1 MRIIAILLFGSLS
14 LFSQQHQAPCKSPES
29 SQFDF
34 WLGEWECSWKDA
46 KGETK
51 KGSNKINKILGSCV
65 IEENFNGNPG
75 SPLVGKSHS
84 LYSIQQG
91 KWFQT
96 WVDNNGSYL
105 DFKGGKIDDKM
116 ILSREVKLKIG
127 TSFIQRMVCYNIT
140 DNEFDWNWER
150 SDDNGKTWN
159 VRWQLKYKRKK
170 S

>member
-14 LFSQQHQAPCKSPES
+14 LFSQQQQAPCKSPES

-75 SPLVGKSHS
+75 
-84 LYSIQQG
+84 
-91 KWFQT
+91 
-96 WVDNNGSYL
+96 
-105 DFKGGKIDDKM
+105 
-116 ILSREVKLKIG
+116 
-127 TSFIQRMVCYNIT
+127 
-140 DNEFDWNWER
+140 
-150 SDDNGKTWN
+150 
-159 VRWQLKYKRKK
+159 
-170 S
+170 